1 MRTQPASK
9 QEPEVHKNPKHRIST
24 FSVTSSVENLL
35 EADEGLREAKE
46 GLSDSKEGL
55 RDADDGLRDVKEGL
69 RIADEDLR
77 DAMMLSVTKRH
88 GY

>member
-24 FSVTSSVENLL
+24 FSVTSSVE
-35 EADEGLREAKE
+35 AEGLREAEE
-46 GLSDSKEGL
+46 GLRDSKEGL
-55 RDADDGLRDVKEGL
+55 RDADNGLRDVKEGL

>member
-35 EADEGLREAKE
+35 EADEGLREAE
-46 GLSDSKEGL
+46 EGL
-55 RDADDGLRDVKEGL
+55 RDADNGLRDVKEGL